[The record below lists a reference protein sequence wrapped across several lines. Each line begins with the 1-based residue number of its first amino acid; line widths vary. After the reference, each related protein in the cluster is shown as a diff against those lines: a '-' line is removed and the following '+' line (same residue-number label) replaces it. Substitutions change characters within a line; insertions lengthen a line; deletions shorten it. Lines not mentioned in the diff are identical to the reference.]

1 MSRIVESL
9 YGKYGLNEKVN
20 SGNDDIIKTTLEW
33 SVDKDELEA
42 GIKKLEQNGIKVL
55 NIDQPD
61 EDWFEF
67 DIDIQGKKSVICDE
81 LIKQYGSKEDAEEF
95 YPELFEE
102 LDEVNDSL
110 NEARNPEND
119 EVNAILKNKIGK
131 ARLTKKEQEILDKY
145 GITRDEDGDW
155 IGPNGKR
162 MYKGSEKTVYGP
174 TAPGKY
180 HKSRTWELGNRN
192 GYPKNSRHRDSY
204 DEVDFANYLTKEP
217 TDFNYSQPYRGRAV
231 NNEPYETP
239 AMGKANRPYSD
250 DYKTAK
256 EYRDYNQGRA
266 DEYTVMSDDEIE
278 KEIDEY
284 RKKLKQSQQSDQRVK
299 DRIQGKAD
307 KNQKEIDDI
316 IARAKAKHQKNENLN
331 EELIDINQFRDSLH
345 NTFKNIFWHNRTE
358 QEAEEMAKSVV
369 DTFDIL
375 LSSMDDLE
383 KRISDLES

>member
-9 YGKYGLNEKVN
+9 YEKYGL
-20 SGNDDIIKTTLEW
+20 T
-33 SVDKDELEA
+33 
-42 GIKKLEQNGIKVL
+42 
-55 NIDQPD
+55 
-61 EDWFEF
+61 
-67 DIDIQGKKSVICDE
+67 
-81 LIKQYGSKEDAEEF
+81 
-95 YPELFEE
+95 
-102 LDEVNDSL
+102 
-110 NEARNPEND
+110 EARNPEND

-162 MYKGSEKTVYGP
+162 MYKGAEKSVYGP

-180 HKSRTWELGNRN
+180 HKSRTWELGNWN
-192 GYPKNSRHRDSY
+192 GHPKNPQHRDSY

-316 IARAKAKHQKNENLN
+316 IAKAKAKHQKNENLN
-331 EELIDINQFRDSLH
+331 EELIDINQFRNSLYD
-345 NTFKNIFWHNRTE
+345 TFKNIFWNNKTE
-358 QEAEEMAKSVV
+358 QEAEEIAKNVV

-375 LSSMDDLE
+375 LSSLDDLE
-383 KRISDLES
+383 KRISNLEN

>member
-20 SGNDDIIKTTLEW
+20 IDNDDIIETTLLW
-33 SVDKDELEA
+33 SVYKDELEA
-42 GIKKLEQNGIKVL
+42 GIKELEQKGIKVL
-55 NIDQPD
+55 NVDQPD

-67 DIDIQGKKSVICDE
+67 EIDIQGKKSIICDE
-81 LIKQYGSKEDAEEF
+81 LIKEYGSKEDAEEF
-95 YPELFEE
+95 YPELFE
-102 LDEVNDSL
+102 DYL
-110 NEARNPEND
+110 NEARNQEND
-119 EVNAILKNKIGK
+119 EVNAILKNKLGK

-155 IGPNGKR
+155 VGPNGKR
-162 MYKGSEKTVYGP
+162 MWKRSGKSVYGP

-180 HKSRTWELGNRN
+180 HKSRTWELGNQG
-192 GYPKNSRHRDSY
+192 GYPKNPQHKDSY

-256 EYRDYNQGRA
+256 EYRDYNQRRA
-266 DEYTVMSDDEIE
+266 NDIDVMSDDEVE

-316 IARAKAKHQKNENLN
+316 IARAKAKHQKNEALN
-331 EELIDINQFRDSLH
+331 EAAVNINSRDDYYNYIWNSLYF
-345 NTFKNIFWHNRTE
+345 TIK
-358 QEAEEMAKSVV
+358 
-369 DTFDIL
+369 DDIL
-375 LSSMDDLE
+375 QTLSHKEVDSKYLERFLDDVAE
-383 KRISDLES
+383 DLTDMFYE